1 MREATLIVA
10 GGAAAAISAAWL
22 WCRFRWGRKG
32 CSSRRPP
39 SSSRSAP
46 VLCFGDSLTEGY
58 HNVWHHPTF
67 GGGRPDPAKWPED
80 ELHNL
85 RLYPYSIALGAAL
98 AADDAGID
106 GGYASALRYAV
117 CRAYSGWKAA
127 DMLTPLKAA
136 LSGGPY
142 RAAVILAGSNDIVQG
157 ASAEDTLPGV
167 LALHEACEQYG
178 VPVVVI
184 PNTDC
189 DMQHHGMCTNPT
201 RQRAE
206 LAKLA
211 RLIDAHATA
220 AGRAVV
226 AAREALPMDD
236 AHADLW
242 DDSIHFSPAGSRQL
256 AGLVHASMRKH
267 GL

>member
-1 MREATLIVA
+1 
-10 GGAAAAISAAWL
+10 
-22 WCRFRWGRKG
+22 
-32 CSSRRPP
+32 
-39 SSSRSAP
+39 

-58 HNVWHHPTF
+58 YNVWHHPTF
-67 GGGRPDPAKWPED
+67 GGGRPDPARWPED
-80 ELHNL
+80 ELLNL